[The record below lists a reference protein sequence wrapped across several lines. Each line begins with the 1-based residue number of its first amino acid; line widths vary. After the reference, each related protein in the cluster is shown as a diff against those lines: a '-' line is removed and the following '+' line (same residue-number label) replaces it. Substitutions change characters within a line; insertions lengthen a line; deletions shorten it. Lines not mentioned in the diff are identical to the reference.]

1 MEPVTL
7 IMVVIALVL
16 GLVVGSVLGT
26 RSGKAK
32 GSAGGADASL
42 AEAEAEKVR
51 TAAKAEVDAIK
62 QAAEIDGKET
72 ARKRKSVLDDELKQR
87 RQELQKREEAIAQK
101 ERDVAKQKQD
111 AERRLGDLDKKEK
124 SVDGKIKQADASV
137 EKAEAAQADARKKLE
152 AIAGLSEADAR
163 KKLEDEVRG
172 QALQSA
178 AVEIKRIEDEA
189 SREATARAKTIVAT
203 AIQRFASEFV
213 HERTVAVIP
222 LPSDDLKGR
231 LIGREGRNVRALE
244 AATGIDLIIDD
255 TAESITISCF
265 NPVRREIA
273 RIAISAL
280 VADGRIH
287 PTRIEEVVRKAEK
300 EVDKVCKEAGEQAVF
315 DLGLHR
321 VHPELVRHLGRL
333 KFRQSYAQNVLLHS
347 IEVGYLSGLI
357 AAELDFN
364 VKIARRAGLLHDIGK
379 AVDHEQEGS
388 HAGVGAQ
395 LARKH
400 GESPKVCQ
408 AIAAHHGDDTG
419 PKPAALLDH
428 IVAAANS
435 LSAARPGARR
445 EQLASYIKRL
455 EDLEAICKRFTGVE
469 RAYALQAG
477 REIRVMVLNDQ
488 VDDAQAIVMSK
499 EIARS
504 IETEATYPGQVR
516 VVVVRETRASDYAR

>member
-1 MEPVTL
+1 MD
-7 IMVVIALVL
+7 ALLPLLAVAIGL
-16 GLVVGSVLGT
+16 GAGVFLGT
-26 RSGKAK
+26 RLGRGK
-32 GSAGGADASL
+32 GDASAQKL
-42 AEAEAEKVR
+42 AAEEATKIR
-51 TAAKAEVDAIK
+51 SAAQAEVDAIK
-62 QAAEIDGKET
+62 NAAEVEGKEA
-72 ARKRKSVLDDELKQR
+72 ARKRKSDLDDELKQR
-87 RQELQKREEAIAQK
+87 RNELQRREDELRSK
-101 ERDVAKQKQD
+101 ERDVERARKD
-111 AERRLGDLDKKEK
+111 AERRLGELERKEK
-124 SVDGKIKQADASV
+124 SVDGKIKQADVAV
-137 EKAEAAQADARKKLE
+137 EKAEAAQTDARKKLE
-152 AIAGLSEADAR
+152 QIAGLTEDAAR
-163 KKLEDEVRG
+163 KRLEEEVRG

-189 SREATARAKTIVAT
+189 SKEAAARAKTIVAT

-231 LIGREGRNVRALE
+231 LIGREGRNIRALE
-244 AATGIDLIIDD
+244 AATGIDMIIDD
-255 TAESITISCF
+255 TSEAITISCF

-300 EVDKVCKEAGEQAVF
+300 EVEKLCKEAGEQAVF

-321 VHPELVRHLGRL
+321 VHPELVKQLGRL

-347 IEVGYLSGLI
+347 IEVGYLAGLI
-357 AAELDFN
+357 AAELGTN
-364 VKIARRAGLLHDIGK
+364 VKLARRAGLLHDIGK
-379 AVDHEQEGS
+379 SVDHEQEGP
-388 HAGVGAQ
+388 HGEVGAQ

-408 AIAAHHGDDTG
+408 AIASHHGDETG
-419 PKPAALLDH
+419 PMPQSLLDH
-428 IVAAANS
+428 VVAAANA

-455 EDLEAICKRFTGVE
+455 DDLEAICRRFGGVE

-477 REIRVMVLNDQ
+477 REIRVMVMNDQ

-499 EIARS
+499 EIARA

>member
-1 MEPVTL
+1 MDPVIL
-7 IMVVIALVL
+7 LVAVAV
-16 GLVVGSVLGT
+16 GLAAGVFLGT
-26 RSGKAK
+26 RLGRAK
-32 GSAGGADASL
+32 GDNNAQQV
-42 AEAEAEKVR
+42 AEAEAEKIR
-51 TAAKAEVDAIK
+51 TAAQSEVDAIK
-62 QAAEIDGKET
+62 KAAEVEGKEA
-72 ARKRKSVLDDELKQR
+72 ARKRKSELDDELRNR
-87 RQELQKREEAIAQK
+87 RTELQKREDAIAAK
-101 ERDVAKQKQD
+101 ERDLDKARKD
-111 AERRLGDLDKKEK
+111 TERRAGDLEKKER
-124 SVDGKIKQADASV
+124 SVDGKIKQADTAV
-137 EKAEAAQADARKKLE
+137 EKAEAAQAEARRKLEEISGLTEEAARKRLE
-152 AIAGLSEADAR
+152 
-163 KKLEDEVRG
+163 EDVRG

-189 SREATARAKTIVAT
+189 AKEAAARAKTIVAT

-213 HERTVAVIP
+213 HERTVAVVP

-231 LIGREGRNVRALE
+231 LIGREGRNIRALE
-244 AATGIDLIIDD
+244 AATGIDMIIDD
-255 TAESITISCF
+255 TSEAITISCF

-300 EVDKVCKEAGEQAVF
+300 EVDKGCKEAGEQAVF

-321 VHPELVRHLGRL
+321 VHPELVRHLGAL

-347 IEVGYLSGLI
+347 IEVGYLAGLI
-357 AAELDFN
+357 ASELGSN
-364 VKIARRAGLLHDIGK
+364 VKLARRAGLLHDIGK
-379 AVDHEQEGS
+379 AVDHEQEGA
-388 HAGVGAQ
+388 HAEVGAQ

-408 AIAAHHGDDTG
+408 AIASHHGDETG
-419 PKPAALLDH
+419 PRPEALLDH
-428 IVAAANS
+428 IVAAANA
-435 LSAARPGARR
+435 LSAQRPGARR
-445 EQLASYIKRL
+445 EQLASFIKRL
-455 EDLEAICKRFTGVE
+455 DDLEAICKRFGGVE

-477 REIRVMVLNDQ
+477 REIRVMVMNDQ

-499 EIARS
+499 EIARA

>member
-1 MEPVTL
+1 MDT
-7 IMVVIALVL
+7 VIILVAVAI
-16 GLVVGSVLGT
+16 GLVVGVVLGT
-26 RSGKAK
+26 RLGKSK
-32 GSAGGADASL
+32 GPSSAQKV
-42 AEAEAEKVR
+42 AEEE
-51 TAAKAEVDAIK
+51 AAKIRSAAQAEVDAIK
-62 QAAEIDGKET
+62 KAAEVEGKEA
-72 ARKRKSVLDDELKQR
+72 ARKRRTELDDELKSR
-87 RQELQKREEAIAQK
+87 KSELARREEAIAQK
-101 ERDVAKQKQD
+101 ERELDKQRKD
-111 AERRLGDLDKKEK
+111 TERRAGELDKKEK
-124 SVDGKIKQADASV
+124 SVDGKIKQADAAV
-137 EKAEAAQADARKKLE
+137 EKAEAAQAEARKKLE
-152 AIAGLSEADAR
+152 AISGLTEEAAR
-163 KKLEDEVRG
+163 KKLEEEVRG
-172 QALQSA
+172 QALQAA
-178 AVEIKRIEDEA
+178 AVEIKRIEDDAAKEA
-189 SREATARAKTIVAT
+189 AARAKTIVAT

-213 HERTVAVIP
+213 HERTVAVVN

-244 AATGIDLIIDD
+244 AATGIDMIIDD
-255 TAESITISCF
+255 TSEAITISCF

-287 PTRIEEVVRKAEK
+287 PTRIEECVRKAEK

-347 IEVGYLSGLI
+347 VEVGYLAGLI
-357 AAELDFN
+357 AAELGAN
-364 VKIARRAGLLHDIGK
+364 VKLARRAGLLHDIGK
-379 AVDHEQEGS
+379 AVDHEQEGD
-388 HAGVGAQ
+388 HGEVGAQ
-395 LARKH
+395 LCRKH

-408 AIAAHHGDDTG
+408 AIASHHGDETNG
-419 PKPAALLDH
+419 PRPQSLLDH

-455 EDLEAICKRFTGVE
+455 DDLESICKRFSGVE
-469 RAYALQAG
+469 RAFALQAG
-477 REIRVMVLNDQ
+477 REIRVMVMNDQ

-499 EIARS
+499 EIARA

>member
-1 MEPVTL
+1 MDL
-7 IMVVIALVL
+7 IIILVGVGL
-16 GLVVGSVLGT
+16 GLAAGVLLGT
-26 RSGKAK
+26 RIGKAHR
-32 GSAGGADASL
+32 GGDAGAQKLADV
-42 AEAEAEKVR
+42 EAEAEKVR
-51 TAAKAEVDAIK
+51 AAATAEALAIK
-62 QAAEIDGKET
+62 NSAKTEAVEA
-72 ARKRKSVLDDELKQR
+72 ARKRTAELDGELRQR
-87 RQELQKREEAIAQK
+87 RTALSEREHQVAAK
-101 ERDVAKQKQD
+101 ERELEKARRD
-111 AERRLGDLDKKEK
+111 AERRLNDL
-124 SVDGKIKQADASV
+124 GKRESSV
-137 EKAEAAQADARKKLE
+137 EGKLQQVEANIERAEAAEAEARKQLE
-152 AIAGLSEADAR
+152 QIANMSEADAR
-163 KKLEDEVRG
+163 KKLEQEVRA

-178 AVEIKRIEDEA
+178 AIEIKRIEDDA
-189 SREATARAKTIVAT
+189 HREATARAKTIVAT

-287 PTRIEEVVRKAEK
+287 PTRIEEVVRKAEA

-315 DLGLHR
+315 DLGLNR

-333 KFRQSYAQNVLLHS
+333 KFRQSYAQNALLHS
-347 IEVGYLSGLI
+347 VEVGYLAGLI
-357 AAELDFN
+357 AGELDTN
-364 VKIARRAGLLHDIGK
+364 VKLARRAGLLHDIGK
-379 AVDHEQEGS
+379 AVDHEHEGA
-388 HAGVGAQ
+388 HGEVGAQ

-400 GESPKVCQ
+400 GESPKVCH
-408 AIAAHHGDDTG
+408 AIAAHHGDDASV
-419 PKPAALLDH
+419 KPTALLDH

-455 EDLEAICKRFTGVE
+455 DDLEAICRRFHGVD
-469 RAYALQAG
+469 RAFALQSG
-477 REIRVMVLNDQ
+477 REVRVMVMNDRI
-488 VDDAQAIVMSK
+488 DDAQAVVISK
-499 EIARS
+499 EIARA
-504 IETEATYPGQVR
+504 IESESTYPGQVR